1 MNFSKNSWHFNF
13 AHRWGGLT
21 MWDGEPVRTSLCEY
35 VKKVALGIF
44 LFCLL
49 TFIASSFTLG
59 NIAGFYILATD
70 GVAAWTASAGFFLC
84 NIILFA
90 VIASAVFVYTISLYH
105 NMNDRRI
112 LKEWAIYKES
122 NPDACYYTWR
132 EDQYR
137 AKKNRRSLLGEWI
150 KAKKEKVCPLIIIE

>member
-35 VKKVALGIF
+35 VKQVALGIF

-49 TFIASSFTLG
+49 TFIASVFTLG

-70 GVAAWTASAGFFLC
+70 GVAAWTASAGFFIC
-84 NIILFA
+84 NIFLLAGIAAFA
-90 VIASAVFVYTISLYH
+90 LLYIITWFFTI
-105 NMNDRRI
+105 NDRRI
-112 LKEWAIYKES
+112 AKEWAAYREA
-122 NPDACYYTWR
+122 NPDVSYYTWL
-132 EDQYR
+132 DDHYR
-137 AKKNRRSLLGEWI
+137 SKKKRRSLLGEWI